1 MPKPRAEETKKHGDP
16 LEPLIDSARGTTSP
30 RERNPDDEPDELEA
44 EDDEDGQSIES
55 DDVEE

>member
-16 LEPLIDSARGTTSP
+16 LEPLIDSARGTLP